1 VSNILLSLLM
11 QLFLLL
17 LLLLGGHGMLL
28 WQGQRLVGLPRIIAL
43 VWHDLVQFALF
54 CS

>member
-11 QLFLLL
+11 QLFLL

-43 VWHDLVQFALF
+43 VWHDLVQFALL